1 MKFRVEE
8 ANERPIAVF
17 EDEPPPGSWLLAFF
31 LEEARTGVQDFLDD
45 LERVR
50 SGKTT
55 HAGYRGN
62 GVDVEFYSDRAVI
75 EELWPAE
82 GEDAKPERIEIPLDQ
97 ARQLLLDWR
106 IVLEQWR
113 QQRSG

>member
-17 EDEPPPGSWLLAFF
+17 EDEPPPGSWLLATF

-50 SGKTT
+50 NGKTT
-55 HAGYRGN
+55 HAGYTGN

-82 GEDAKPERIEIPLDQ
+82 GEDAEPERIEITLDQ
-97 ARQLLLDWR
+97 AQQLLLDWQ
-106 IVLEQWR
+106 IALEQWR
-113 QQRSG
+113 LGRG